1 MWALSDQM
9 VADGV
14 TPWCGGLESGS
25 DTGWPASDWLAQV
38 MLRLFGSDVYD
49 QWVGGDLPFSSP
61 EVGAAM
67 DIVAGWM
74 KNPRYVNGGYGDV
87 GTIPVTPVG
96 EAGVGIPSGECGM
109 LQQGPSAE
117 DLWGT
122 VGEGVDGDTEVGP
135 TGDVYAFY
143 LPEVTPDFPQ
153 PVVSDGL
160 FAVAFADRPEVQAV
174 QTYLASPEFH
184 TSRVARGGWVS
195 ANTGVPLDTYPVDSI
210 EQMTAGY
217 LTDPKS
223 TVRLDASDLMPA
235 VVGEGALP
243 EQMTAWFADQKST
256 ADSLAAIDAA
266 WPPQ

>member
-1 MWALSDQM
+1 
-9 VADGV
+9 
-14 TPWCGGLESGS
+14 
-25 DTGWPASDWLAQV
+25 
-38 MLRLFGSDVYD
+38 
-49 QWVGGDLPFSSP
+49 
-61 EVGAAM
+61 
-67 DIVAGWM
+67 
-74 KNPRYVNGGYGDV
+74 
-87 GTIPVTPVG
+87 
-96 EAGVGIPSGECGM
+96 
-109 LQQGPSAE
+109 
-117 DLWGT
+117 
-122 VGEGVDGDTEVGP
+122 
-135 TGDVYAFY
+135 
-143 LPEVTPDFPQ
+143 
-153 PVVSDGL
+153 
-160 FAVAFADRPEVQAV
+160 AFADRPEVQAV
-174 QTYLASPEFH
+174 QAYLASPEFH